1 MKKTIK
7 MIMTPLLFLGI
18 AIAIP
23 SLIGIFTKIIDKDM
37 IIEDY
42 RTFLFLLITG
52 ILYLI
57 AILFMLPII
66 YISKEIKE
74 ILKKVKNFKNL
85 NELKSLINEQKSK
98 YIKKPFD
105 NFVNSLR
112 CIDVEK
118 DSGEIEKQ
126 YFSTMEPEIF
136 FDEQNVIETNI
147 FSKTISQIINSLTG
161 IGIFGTFLGI
171 VQGVSGL
178 KTDNIEVLQQSIKK
192 LLDGVKVS
200 FNSSLYGI
208 MFSLV
213 ALILYKFITDFA
225 MKKVVLLCNEISR
238 IVKPYKEESG
248 FSILENELKKQT
260 GINEKLASDI
270 AEEMGKKFNE
280 SIESNLQKLSN
291 DMGNLLEKI
300 QYDFT
305 NKINESNNNNIHTLT
320 NTLTPIIEKL
330 EVSLSNIQKYQQDS
344 TNKFLEES
352 ILSIKDTINIGT
364 TNEVNRLKDSMN
376 LMRNENEKI
385 VEKFTFAIENMTA
398 LTSQQERLMQN
409 STNSA
414 EAISSTTVNIK
425 AVQEDLL
432 NIINSLKD
440 YSAFNNISL
449 ENIQSTVGSLK
460 EAIMQQSDINFK
472 LDSMIKKTFEFNE
485 LQDRYLLKFQNIESS
500 MENNL
505 NSIQVNMNSVNE
517 KVKLYQEHFD
527 KLQASSMNIV
537 NMLDG
542 RYKEISSDFE
552 DINNKLI
559 STINTINGNLLGKL
573 NEMSSNLNGVT
584 KELTKFQEKTYNLTN
599 KIEKFS
605 DVEKNTQALWE
616 SYQNSFEELNK
627 DIKQG
632 VEDYTKLVAS
642 SVESLFKQYDS
653 SIGEAITKIGSMV
666 QSLNDV
672 AEDICDNIE
681 SIERLKDE
689 IKNLNDGR

>member
-225 MKKVVLLCNEISR
+225 MKKVVLLCN
-238 IVKPYKEESG
+238 
-248 FSILENELKKQT
+248 
-260 GINEKLASDI
+260 
-270 AEEMGKKFNE
+270 
-280 SIESNLQKLSN
+280 
-291 DMGNLLEKI
+291 
-300 QYDFT
+300 
-305 NKINESNNNNIHTLT
+305 
-320 NTLTPIIEKL
+320 
-330 EVSLSNIQKYQQDS
+330 
-344 TNKFLEES
+344 
-352 ILSIKDTINIGT
+352 
-364 TNEVNRLKDSMN
+364 
-376 LMRNENEKI
+376 
-385 VEKFTFAIENMTA
+385 
-398 LTSQQERLMQN
+398 
-409 STNSA
+409 
-414 EAISSTTVNIK
+414 
-425 AVQEDLL
+425 
-432 NIINSLKD
+432 
-440 YSAFNNISL
+440 
-449 ENIQSTVGSLK
+449 
-460 EAIMQQSDINFK
+460 
-472 LDSMIKKTFEFNE
+472 
-485 LQDRYLLKFQNIESS
+485 
-500 MENNL
+500 
-505 NSIQVNMNSVNE
+505 
-517 KVKLYQEHFD
+517 
-527 KLQASSMNIV
+527 
-537 NMLDG
+537 
-542 RYKEISSDFE
+542 
-552 DINNKLI
+552 
-559 STINTINGNLLGKL
+559 
-573 NEMSSNLNGVT
+573 
-584 KELTKFQEKTYNLTN
+584 
-599 KIEKFS
+599 
-605 DVEKNTQALWE
+605 
-616 SYQNSFEELNK
+616 
-627 DIKQG
+627 
-632 VEDYTKLVAS
+632 
-642 SVESLFKQYDS
+642 
-653 SIGEAITKIGSMV
+653 
-666 QSLNDV
+666 
-672 AEDICDNIE
+672 
-681 SIERLKDE
+681 
-689 IKNLNDGR
+689 